1 MRRLS
6 FLQGVSLP
14 PGSSEPSEARTG
26 QVSVPVLKK
35 PRWEVFC
42 QGMATGMPIE
52 QAYENAG
59 FSRNGAE
66 KSARRLRARPE
77 IASRLAEL
85 KGQIANGLAEITEV
99 APLQELLQP
108 EIASQATEIASQKPA
123 RKVFVLGNIA
133 DRVYRV
139 SVLNDLLERCQL
151 VIAERALDM
160 KDVPGGKSGLL
171 VRKLKVVGGAVTKST
186 GARGKVLIERTAP
199 EVREEYTFDAALV
212 ASIRE
217 LTKEAGI
224 EMGQRVEQQ
233 AMAIVKPDDEPNFDN
248 VPTETLRKA
257 RDLMEQAR
265 LMLEYP
271 DPVTEMSA
279 EEIHTQEP
287 EATDDVTAEKS

>member
-1 MRRLS
+1 M
-6 FLQGVSLP
+6 
-14 PGSSEPSEARTG
+14 
-26 QVSVPVLKK
+26 PVLKK
-35 PRWEVFC
+35 QRWEVFC
-42 QGMATGMPIE
+42 QGLATGMPVE

-59 FSRNGAE
+59 FSANGAE

-108 EIASQATEIASQKPA
+108 EIASSAAQNAKPIAK
-123 RKVFVLGNIA
+123 KVFVLGNIA

-171 VRKLKVVGGAVTKST
+171 VRKLKVVGGAVTKSE
-186 GARGKVLIERTAP
+186 ARGKVLIERTAP
-199 EVREEYTFDAALV
+199 EVREEYMFDAALV

-233 AMAIVKPDDEPNFDN
+233 AVALVPAADEPNFDH
-248 VPTETLRKA
+248 VDTETLTRA

-265 LMLEYP
+265 LMLEAP
-271 DPVTEMSA
+271 ETAVAEMQA
-279 EEIHTQEP
+279 ETVGENTQEP
-287 EATDDVTAEKS
+287 QAADDITAAKLTERLKRGASGAGSS

>member
-1 MRRLS
+1 
-6 FLQGVSLP
+6 
-14 PGSSEPSEARTG
+14 
-26 QVSVPVLKK
+26 
-35 PRWEVFC
+35 
-42 QGMATGMPIE
+42 MPIE

-108 EIASQATEIASQKPA
+108 EIASPATEIASQKPA

-151 VIAERALDM
+151 VIAERAIDM

-171 VRKLKVVGGAVTKST
+171 IRKLKVVGGAVTKSE
-186 GARGKVLIERTAP
+186 ARGKVLFERTAP
-199 EVREEYTFDAALV
+199 EVREEYAFDSALV
-212 ASIRE
+212 AQIRE

-224 EMGQRVEQQ
+224 EMGQRVENQ
-233 AMAIVKPDDEPNFDN
+233 AVAIVPVAADKPNYDGI
-248 VPTETLRKA
+248 PTETLIAA

-265 LMLEYP
+265 QMLIEA
-271 DPVTEMSA
+271 PVAEMAA

-287 EATDDVTAEKS
+287 EATDDVTAAKS

>member
-1 MRRLS
+1 M
-6 FLQGVSLP
+6 
-14 PGSSEPSEARTG
+14 
-26 QVSVPVLKK
+26 
-35 PRWEVFC
+35 
-42 QGMATGMPIE
+42 E

-59 FSRNGAE
+59 FSANGAE

-108 EIASQATEIASQKPA
+108 EIASPA
-123 RKVFVLGNIA
+123 PRKVFVLGNIA

-171 VRKLKVVGGAVTKST
+171 VRKLKVVGGAVTKSE
-186 GARGKVLIERTAP
+186 ARGKVLIERTAP
-199 EVREEYTFDAALV
+199 EVREEYMFDAALV

-233 AMAIVKPDDEPNFDN
+233 AVALVPAADEPNFDH
-248 VPTETLRKA
+248 VDTETLTRA

-265 LMLEYP
+265 LMLEAP
-271 DPVTEMSA
+271 ETAVAEMQA
-279 EEIHTQEP
+279 ETVGENTQEP
-287 EATDDVTAEKS
+287 QAADDITAAKLTERLKRGASGAGSS

>member
-1 MRRLS
+1 M
-6 FLQGVSLP
+6 
-14 PGSSEPSEARTG
+14 
-26 QVSVPVLKK
+26 PVLKK
-35 PRWEVFC
+35 QRWEVFC
-42 QGMATGMPIE
+42 QGLATGMPVE

-59 FSRNGAE
+59 FSANGAE

-108 EIASQATEIASQKPA
+108 EIASPA
-123 RKVFVLGNIA
+123 PRKVFVLGNIA

-160 KDVPGGKSGLL
+160 KDVPGGKSGQL
-171 VRKLKVVGGAVTKST
+171 VRKLKVVGGAVTKSE
-186 GARGKVLIERTAP
+186 ARGKVLIERTAP
-199 EVREEYTFDAALV
+199 EVREEYMFDAALV

-233 AMAIVKPDDEPNFDN
+233 AVALVPAADEPNFDH
-248 VPTETLRKA
+248 VDTETLTRA

-265 LMLEYP
+265 LMLEAP
-271 DPVTEMSA
+271 ETAVAEMQA
-279 EEIHTQEP
+279 ETVGENTQEP
-287 EATDDVTAEKS
+287 QAADDITAAKLTERLKRGASGAGSS

>member
-1 MRRLS
+1 M
-6 FLQGVSLP
+6 
-14 PGSSEPSEARTG
+14 
-26 QVSVPVLKK
+26 PVLKK
-35 PRWEVFC
+35 QRWEVFC
-42 QGMATGMPIE
+42 QGLATGMPVE

-59 FSRNGAE
+59 FSANGAE

-108 EIASQATEIASQKPA
+108 EIASPA
-123 RKVFVLGNIA
+123 PRKVFVLGNIA
-133 DRVYRV
+133 DRVYRI

-151 VIAERALDM
+151 LMTERALDM
-160 KDVPGGKSGLL
+160 KDVPGGSSGLL
-171 VRKLKVVGGAVTKST
+171 VRKLKVVGGATTKSA
-186 GARGKVLIERTAP
+186 ARGKVLIERTAP

-224 EMGQRVEQQ
+224 EMGQRVENQ
-233 AMAIVKPDDEPNFDN
+233 AVSIVQPVADEPDFSD
-248 VPTETLRKA
+248 VDTETLRRA

-265 LMLEYP
+265 LMLEAP
-271 DPVTEMSA
+271 SDTVAEMAA
-279 EEIHTQEP
+279 EMVELKITQEP
-287 EATDDVTAEKS
+287 EATDFTAA